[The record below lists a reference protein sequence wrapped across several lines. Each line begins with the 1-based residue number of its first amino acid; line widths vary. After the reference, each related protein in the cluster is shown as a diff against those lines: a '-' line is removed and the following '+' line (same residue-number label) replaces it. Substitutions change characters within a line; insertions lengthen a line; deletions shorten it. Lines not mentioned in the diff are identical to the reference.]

1 MWGGGGSPDAG
12 GQAGVRG
19 VALLLLGLA
28 EVGEAAAHHRLAL
41 VEHQV
46 QPVVGQLD
54 EDEEDGDGGAVDA
67 QCHGGG
73 RQGLQQGER
82 RGEERR
88 GEERRGEERRGEE
101 MYYIQIRIKVCLI
114 QCFKLHHSAPDGT
127 VSSLIVCK

>member
-1 MWGGGGSPDAG
+1 MWGGGSPDAG

-82 RGEERR
+82 RGEEI
-88 GEERRGEERRGEE
+88 
-101 MYYIQIRIKVCLI
+101 YYIQIRIKVCLI
-114 QCFKLHHSAPDGT
+114 QCFKLPHSAPDGT